1 MTSISSIT
9 QQYAKQQQQ
18 QKRETQ
24 KGGAMFEF
32 LAPSEDEKNK
42 SKDAVPVAPPVA
54 AAPAPAPAPA
64 ENQTPDN
71 NEPSVLD
78 KLKDTFGL
86 GDTTPET
93 PTPAAPIEPPV
104 VPVEEDTVS
113 TADKIKG
120 FFGLDSSKNEEAAG
134 EANDA
139 ARVSESDAVSVS
151 DSDNAGEF
159 QSEESEESEDDS
171 ANEFELIAEKM
182 NTLRQNYDGLKKE
195 HQELKS
201 KMEQEKAELQK
212 KDNSE
217 FARLLAAFFAAEGS
231 LAQLKSSLKTHAVN
245 NGYPIE
251 GLGLDEPVSAP
262 ESVVPVEET
271 SVESEEASTPE
282 LPPPAVQVPDSTV
295 APAPAPAPAP
305 EEAVTETETPDD
317 NNVPAPVETET
328 LSETDSVSGSESSLD
343 LEDENLKSTLPEI
356 PVNEVASSGA
366 PVPVPA
372 TDTTTAAT
380 TIAQPPAPVQ
390 EPVNN
395 NSLNGG
401 RNHYIQSTNK
411 KAKTHRHHK
420 RRNRHQTLRA
430 ITK

>member
-64 ENQTPDN
+64 PAENQTPDN

-93 PTPAAPIEPPV
+93 PTPAVPAEPPV
-104 VPVEEDTVS
+104 KPVEEETVS

-120 FFGLDSSKNEEAAG
+120 FFGMDTSKNEEATAG
-134 EANDA
+134 ANVV
-139 ARVSESDAVSVS
+139 VSAGESDAVSVS
-151 DSDNAGEF
+151 DSDNAGEV
-159 QSEESEESEDDS
+159 ERESDESEDDS

-217 FARLLAAFFAAEGS
+217 FSRLLAAFFAAEGS
-231 LAQLKSSLKTHAVN
+231 LAQLKESLKTHAVN

-262 ESVVPVEET
+262 ESVVPV
-271 SVESEEASTPE
+271 
-282 LPPPAVQVPDSTV
+282 
-295 APAPAPAPAP
+295 
-305 EEAVTETETPDD
+305 
-317 NNVPAPVETET
+317 
-328 LSETDSVSGSESSLD
+328 
-343 LEDENLKSTLPEI
+343 
-356 PVNEVASSGA
+356 
-366 PVPVPA
+366 
-372 TDTTTAAT
+372 
-380 TIAQPPAPVQ
+380 
-390 EPVNN
+390 
-395 NSLNGG
+395 
-401 RNHYIQSTNK
+401 
-411 KAKTHRHHK
+411 
-420 RRNRHQTLRA
+420 
-430 ITK
+430 